1 MAKISVFLNASLS
14 RVDVKFLIDENA
26 AYRKPSKKKKKKKR
40 HEHGCFPNQEIAV
53 IGDIIC

>member
-26 AYRKPSKKKKKKKR
+26 AYRKPSKKKKKRKDMSMDV
-40 HEHGCFPNQEIAV
+40 FL
-53 IGDIIC
+53 IGK